1 MGNRSSSSAA
11 DADNSGCTS
20 TIAAET
26 STGWQVV
33 KVKGYTQSRG
43 VLGPGKFIES
53 RSFTVGGHTWCIKY
67 YPDGFDRDS
76 KDWIS
81 VYLYLYRSGSRDDS
95 VKALFKISLLD
106 QDGKPVVEHMFQ
118 SGEARTFSVIGG
130 SQLMGFRYFMKRY
143 GVLERSSYL
152 KDDCFS
158 IGCEVTVINGVC
170 RVDAKNQ
177 FVTVPPS
184 DLNKELRV
192 LLLEGQGADVTFEVG
207 SELFSAHRSILAAR
221 SSVFKAELFGP
232 MKEKTGARV
241 EVGDMEPRVFRAML
255 LFIYTDSLP
264 AMGAGEKMAMAQ
276 HLLVAA
282 DRYDLKRLKL
292 VCEDM
297 LCHHINR
304 STAATMLLL
313 ADRHGCHGLKEACFA
328 FLSSREHLKATMATK
343 DYEHLK
349 SSCPLLHDEL
359 VANLARNVF
368 QGNKK
373 KRSLLSCFFGR

>member
-11 DADNSGCTS
+11 DATDDRSGCTS
-20 TIAAET
+20 TIAAEA
-26 STGWQVV
+26 STGWHVL

-43 VLGPGKFIES
+43 VLGPGKCIES
-53 RSFTVGGHTWCIKY
+53 SSFTVGGHTWCTKY

-76 KDWIS
+76 QEWIS
-81 VYLYLYRSGSRDDS
+81 VYLALCRPGSRDDA
-95 VKALFKISLLD
+95 VKTLFKISLLD
-106 QDGKPVVEHMFQ
+106 QDGKPVVAHMFQ
-118 SGEARTFSVIGG
+118 SMEARTFSVLGG
-130 SQLMGFRYFMKRY
+130 SPLMGFRHFIKRY

-152 KDDCFS
+152 KDDSFS
-158 IGCEVTVINGVC
+158 IGCEVTVINGVS
-170 RVDAKNQ
+170 RVAAKNQ

-192 LLLEGQGADVTFEVG
+192 LLLEGQGADVTFEVEG
-207 SELFSAHRSILAAR
+207 EHFSAHRSILAAR

-232 MKEKTGARV
+232 MQEKTGACV
-241 EVGDMEPRVFRAML
+241 QVGDMEPKVFRAML

-264 AMGAGEKMAMAQ
+264 AMGAAEKMAMAQ

-297 LCHHINR
+297 LCNHINR
-304 STAATMLLL
+304 RTAAAMLVL
-313 ADRHGCHGLKEACFA
+313 ADLHGCHGLKEACFA
-328 FLSSREHLKATMATK
+328 FLSSREHVKATMATK
-343 DYEHLK
+343 DYEHLR

-359 VANLARNVF
+359 VASLAPDVF
-368 QGNKK
+368 EGNKI
-373 KRSLLSCFFGR
+373 KRSLSCFS